1 MGIGEVLSEIRERGK
16 RLSAQAAEQVSSH
29 RTAVLCVAAGC
40 GIIVL
45 LLVVLVIVRLVPP
58 KAPPA
63 AGAGEAFAVRTL
75 SPEDLFMLPEPD
87 FVPEVLLE
95 REPKDGWSE
104 EDARQFWTD
113 PLQGNEELWKR
124 RIETGI
130 DALLERIP

>member
-1 MGIGEVLSEIRERGK
+1 MGIGEVLSEIREKGK
-16 RLSAQAAEQVSSH
+16 RLSAQAAEQLSSH
-29 RTAVLCVAAGC
+29 RTAVLCAAAGC
-40 GIIVL
+40 GVIVI
-45 LLVVLVIVRLVPP
+45 LLVVLVIVRYLPP
-58 KAPPA
+58 KT
-63 AGAGEAFAVRTL
+63 AGAGSGEAFAPRAL

-124 RIETGI
+124 RIESDV
-130 DALLERIP
+130 DAMLERIP